1 MQILLFLFSVDIDMK
16 KDIESLIAEERAD
29 IILKYATV
37 SLHRHLCVLTWF
49 ILGLTKTQKDKN
61 SNVFLCLLCV
71 QHISACVEDNKRVC
85 VWVDVS
91 MLAKCINNMLCNNM
105 FMPAVRCLGERRP
118 QILIVTAVE
127 TNIKSSH

>member
-49 ILGLTKTQKDKN
+49 ILGLTKNTKGQKFKRLL
-61 SNVFLCLLCV
+61 VFALCAAHFCMCGGQQACMCV
-71 QHISACVEDNKRVC
+71 GGCEYAGKVH
-85 VWVDVS
+85 
-91 MLAKCINNMLCNNM
+91 
-105 FMPAVRCLGERRP
+105 
-118 QILIVTAVE
+118 
-127 TNIKSSH
+127 